1 MCQLE
6 AHCNSAAVAA
16 EPTATTTTAA
26 TAASVSR
33 PTIVKNNNTTCCMPH
48 VARTILAKAACNV
61 EISREGTDVF
71 ECLFLYIYILY

>member
-16 EPTATTTTAA
+16 EPTQTTTTTAA

-61 EISREGTDVF
+61 EISREGTAVF
-71 ECLFLYIYILY
+71 ECLLYLYII

>member
-16 EPTATTTTAA
+16 EPTTTTTTAA

-61 EISREGTDVF
+61 EISREGNVYYCIF
-71 ECLFLYIYILY
+71 IYYIK